1 MYGVLGGRRI
11 AVRIEFA
18 RAVSQADSGQW
29 VTPDQLEG
37 QGIAFAYVSAK
48 TDDEQAALNALGRQL
63 NTAHPPYDVRVNG
76 WLRLWDDLV
85 AHSFHANGIMIII
98 DNADGLFSSTGM
110 SWGETFL
117 KWWSIQLDDWI
128 KKSKPCHLVF
138 QMQSD
143 PDVSRIYSSGL

>member
-1 MYGVLGGRRI
+1 
-11 AVRIEFA
+11 
-18 RAVSQADSGQW
+18 
-29 VTPDQLEG
+29 
-37 QGIAFAYVSAK
+37 
-48 TDDEQAALNALGRQL
+48 
-63 NTAHPPYDVRVNG
+63 
-76 WLRLWDDLV
+76 
-85 AHSFHANGIMIII
+85 MIII

-117 KWWSIQLDDWI
+117 KRWSIQLDDWI